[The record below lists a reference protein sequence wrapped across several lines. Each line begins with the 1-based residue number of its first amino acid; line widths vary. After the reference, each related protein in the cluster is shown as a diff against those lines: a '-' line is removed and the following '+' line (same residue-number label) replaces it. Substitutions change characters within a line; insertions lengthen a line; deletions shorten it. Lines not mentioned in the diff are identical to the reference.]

1 MARNLRASLIVDLL
15 GNISAKSRQWSQ
27 ELGAFSRSGQAG
39 LGGLGNA
46 ARRAGQETDV
56 LGSRMQRTLAGVRG
70 SIRTVTSDFDR
81 LQGSITGTIGRIS
94 NLYGMLAG
102 GAAVYGFNRGFIR
115 PAAEMETYMIRL
127 NSLYKGDRAK
137 TEDVRRW
144 AIQNAKE
151 TTWGLAG
158 VMQEYT
164 SSLGFGMSDREARN
178 FVTML

>member
-70 SIRTVTSDFDR
+70 
-81 LQGSITGTIGRIS
+81 
-94 NLYGMLAG
+94 
-102 GAAVYGFNRGFIR
+102 
-115 PAAEMETYMIRL
+115 
-127 NSLYKGDRAK
+127 
-137 TEDVRRW
+137 
-144 AIQNAKE
+144 
-151 TTWGLAG
+151 
-158 VMQEYT
+158 
-164 SSLGFGMSDREARN
+164 
-178 FVTML
+178 